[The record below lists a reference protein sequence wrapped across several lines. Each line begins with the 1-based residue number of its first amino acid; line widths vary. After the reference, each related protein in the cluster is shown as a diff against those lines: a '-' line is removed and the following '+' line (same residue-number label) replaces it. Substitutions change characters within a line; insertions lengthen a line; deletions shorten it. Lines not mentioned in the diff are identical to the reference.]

1 MTRCATTL
9 VSVLFAATL
18 LAAIPARAD
27 EATDAALAV
36 MERFMTTFNAR
47 DIEGWADTLVY
58 PHVRL
63 ASGDVAVYPDRAA
76 FVAASPFAALTS
88 GEGWHH
94 SAWEEMRVVQSSADK
109 VHVAVVFARF
119 HENGERYA
127 TYPSL
132 YVVERVDGKWGVR
145 ARSSFAP

>member
-1 MTRCATTL
+1 MIRHATRS
-9 VSVLFAATL
+9 VNVLFALTL
-18 LAAIPARAD
+18 LAAGPARAD

-63 ASGDVAVYPDRAA
+63 ASGAVAVYPDRAA
-76 FVAASPFAALTS
+76 FVAAAPFAALTAD
-88 GEGWHH
+88 EGWHH

-109 VHVAVVFARF
+109 VHIAVVFARF

-132 YVVERVDGKWGVR
+132 YVVERVAGRWGVR